1 MDLTSVKIIKE
12 IQKSFKVSAK
22 KSFGQNFLIDKSV
35 VDDLVGTADIT
46 KEDTVLEIGPG
57 LGVVTRELLAKAGK
71 VVVLEKDR
79 NMIEILRITCLGKNN
94 LEIVE
99 GDALK
104 INIENIIQGKYKLV
118 SSLPFYITS
127 PIFRKFLEKEK
138 APKSISLIVQEEV
151 AEKVT
156 AEAGDMSILAIS
168 VQLYGKPEIIRI
180 FNRSSFYPEPGV
192 DAAILKIIPYEKAL
206 FDVDKKKF
214 FRIVKAGFG
223 EKRKKLV
230 NSLSGGLAIAK
241 GPTLSILKSADLDEN
256 IRAED
261 LSLENWYELY
271 KKLKNMI

>member
-1 MDLTSVKIIKE
+1 MDLTNIKTIKE
-12 IQKSFKVSAK
+12 IQKSFKISAK

-35 VDDLVGTADIT
+35 VDDLVSTSDVS

-57 LGVVTRELLAKAGK
+57 LGVVTRELLEKAGK

-79 NMIEILRITCLGKNN
+79 DMIEILKITCLGKNN
-94 LEIVE
+94 LEVVE

-104 INIENIIQGKYKLV
+104 VNVEEIIDEDYKLV

-138 APKSISLIVQEEV
+138 APKSISLIIQKEV
-151 AEKVT
+151 AEKVIAT
-156 AEAGDMSILAIS
+156 AGDMSILAIS
-168 VQLYGKPEIIRI
+168 VQFYGKPEIIRT
-180 FNRSSFYPEPGV
+180 FSRSAFYPEPGV
-192 DAAILKIIPYEKAL
+192 DAAILKIIPYERAL
-206 FDVDKKKF
+206 FDVDKKIF
-214 FRIVKAGFG
+214 FRIAKAGFG

-230 NSLSGGLAIAK
+230 NSLSGGLALAK
-241 GPTLSILKSADLDEN
+241 GDTLSILRDLDIDQN